1 VEVDLEILLAQLL
14 AVTHYRSSKASGD
27 YGKPLNS
34 MRQRI
39 PKPKLNAHSRLAARA
54 VLHLT
59 KNL

>member
-1 VEVDLEILLAQLL
+1 LL